1 MRKISLTFLFL
12 SMLFAGAGQ
21 KPMYVKSTYVA
32 AKLIETG
39 TLADIRTTCGYYG
52 YTDDERP
59 REDAISFSDSNGNS
73 ITLNRNEDGD
83 INTHVIKLTTRD
95 RRSDVVEALK
105 MCGYAQTKAPK
116 RDIPSIKGER
126 YAKGERV
133 CIVSTGSP
141 TAVWFL
147 KEK

>member
-1 MRKISLTFLFL
+1 MRKISFTLLFL
-12 SMLFAGAGQ
+12 SILFAGAGQ

-39 TLADIRTTCGYYG
+39 TLADIRATCGYYG
-52 YTDDERP
+52 YTDDERS
-59 REDAISFSDSNGNS
+59 EGDAISFSDSNGNS
-73 ITLNRNEDGD
+73 ITLNRNEDGN
-83 INTHVIKLTTRD
+83 INTHVIKLTTRE
-95 RRSDVVEALK
+95 RRSNVVEALK
-105 MCGYAQTKAPK
+105 MCGYVQTKAPK

-133 CIVSTGSP
+133 CIVSKGSP